1 VIRLAGVK
9 FCSPSEESSE
19 LVAEEIKTEVSTTV
33 LSLHEKIESLQTI
46 IQLQRLRYDCGEAE
60 GF

>member
-1 VIRLAGVK
+1 MIRLAGVK
-9 FCSPSEESSE
+9 FCSPSGESSE
-19 LVAEEIKTEVSTTV
+19 PVAEEIKTEVSTTV

-46 IQLQRLRYDCGEAE
+46 IQLQRLRYDCGESG

>member
-1 VIRLAGVK
+1 LPKLEVIRLAGVK

-19 LVAEEIKTEVSTTV
+19 PVAEEIKTEVSTTV

-46 IQLQRLRYDCGEAE
+46 IQL
-60 GF
+60 